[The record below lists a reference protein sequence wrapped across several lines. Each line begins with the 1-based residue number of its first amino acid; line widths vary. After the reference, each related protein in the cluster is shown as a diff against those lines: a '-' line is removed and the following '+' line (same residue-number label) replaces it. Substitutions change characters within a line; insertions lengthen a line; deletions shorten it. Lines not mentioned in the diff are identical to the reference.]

1 MEAGASSAPAPTG
14 DVNAEVNA
22 RGDVV
27 KVILL
32 GDSAVGKSKLV
43 ERFLMDGYQP
53 QQLSTYALTLFRHD
67 AELPV
72 GPSGEKVQIAIDFWD
87 TAGQERFNS
96 MHPSYYY
103 KAHACILVFDVG
115 RKSTYK
121 NLSQWYTELRE
132 HCPTLPTVVV
142 ANKIDINKEV
152 TKKAFNFPTKHN
164 LPLFFA
170 SAADGTNV
178 VTMFEEAISL
188 GYKYKNSDK
197 PDDFMQDVMSL
208 LEEDDLG
215 EIKDDLRLKD
225 PSEIENLGAFD
236 T

>member
-1 MEAGASSAPAPTG
+1 MGGPAAQGALTMEQEASAHEPAPG
-14 DVNAEVNA
+14 MDEEVNA

-43 ERFLMDGYQP
+43 ERFLMDGFQP
-53 QQLSTYALTLFRHD
+53 QQLSTYALTLFRHN

-72 GPSGEKVQIAIDFWD
+72 GPDGQKVEIAIDFWD

-132 HCPTLPTVVV
+132 QCPKIPTVVCG
-142 ANKIDINKEV
+142 NKIDQDPGFV
-152 TKKAFNFPTKHN
+152 KKALNFPTKHN
-164 LPLFFA
+164 LKMYFA

-178 VTMFEEAISL
+178 VTMFEEAIMAAHQ
-188 GYKYKNSDK
+188 YKNSDD
-197 PDDFMQDVMSL
+197 P
-208 LEEDDLG
+208 EDD
-215 EIKDDLRLKD
+215 I
-225 PSEIENLGAFD
+225 
-236 T
+236 

>member
-1 MEAGASSAPAPTG
+1 MEGSGAADPSLAE
-14 DVNAEVNA
+14 AEVGA

-53 QQLSTYALTLFRHD
+53 QQLSTYALTLFRHNMK
-67 AELPV
+67 LPV
-72 GPSGEKVQIAIDFWD
+72 GPEGANVEIAIDFWD

-103 KAHACILVFDVG
+103 KAHACILVFDIG

-121 NLSQWYTELRE
+121 NLSQWYAELRE
-132 HCPTLPTVVV
+132 HCAKIPLIVC

-178 VTMFEEAISL
+178 VSLFEEAITQ
-188 GYKYKNSDK
+188 GYKYKNSDNV
-197 PDDFMQDVMSL
+197 DDFMTDVLDL

-215 EIKDDLRLKD
+215 GDKSELRLKD
-225 PSEIENLGAFD
+225 KGEMDRLGEFD
-236 T
+236 TA